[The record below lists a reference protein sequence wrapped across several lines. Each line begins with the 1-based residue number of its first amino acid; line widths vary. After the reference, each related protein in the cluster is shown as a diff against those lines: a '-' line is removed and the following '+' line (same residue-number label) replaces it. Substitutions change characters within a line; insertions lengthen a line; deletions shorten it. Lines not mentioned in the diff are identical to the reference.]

1 MLLRLLLSNMW
12 KGCSNMPQPFR
23 FDWKMLE
30 KNYFLIVYMAFLSAR
45 RARIVRSLASSRE
58 LIGRQFSSKPL
69 RVIP

>member
-1 MLLRLLLSNMW
+1 
-12 KGCSNMPQPFR
+12 MPQPFR

-45 RARIVRSLASSRE
+45 GARIIRSLASSRE